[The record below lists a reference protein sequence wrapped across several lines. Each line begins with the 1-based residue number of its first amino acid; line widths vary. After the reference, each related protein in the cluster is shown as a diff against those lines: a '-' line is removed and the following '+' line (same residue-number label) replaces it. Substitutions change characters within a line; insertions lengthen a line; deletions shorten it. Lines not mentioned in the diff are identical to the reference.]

1 MKPRRLPWK
10 WLLLGLIAFLLAGIA
25 LLPRKIGS
33 SSQLHDRV
41 TAALSAWT
49 GGEVRLNGPLRVH
62 YFPSVTIK
70 GPFEL
75 TDAAR
80 LPLVKSI
87 KARDV
92 KITLNLPD
100 LLFGRIRFDMIRLS
114 KADITLKEPAPALKP
129 ADHTPQ
135 ELIANLLAGSP
146 VNVLRFTR
154 RQDPSAGGLRWRDD
168 HQFRCALRC
177 KLGTRH
183 DVELRLARFPQ

>member
-1 MKPRRLPWK
+1 MRS
-10 WLLLGLIAFLLAGIA
+10 FLRASRS
-25 LLPRKIGS
+25 LPRKIGS

-87 KARDV
+87 KARDA

-100 LLFGRIRFDMIRLS
+100 LLLRTHSFRYDQAEQGRSSR
-114 KADITLKEPAPALKP
+114 
-129 ADHTPQ
+129 
-135 ELIANLLAGSP
+135 
-146 VNVLRFTR
+146 
-154 RQDPSAGGLRWRDD
+154 
-168 HQFRCALRC
+168 
-177 KLGTRH
+177 
-183 DVELRLARFPQ
+183 